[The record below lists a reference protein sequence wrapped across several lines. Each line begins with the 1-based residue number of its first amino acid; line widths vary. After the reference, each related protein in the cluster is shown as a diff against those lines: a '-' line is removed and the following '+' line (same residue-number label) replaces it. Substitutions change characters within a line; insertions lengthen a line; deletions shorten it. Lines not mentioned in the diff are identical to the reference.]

1 MRRLRWL
8 FPEKPLLFKKPKPS
22 IPKGPADK
30 EITLEKLKEDLP
42 QDDPWF
48 ERCKASIKSIKS
60 ARQALK
66 GLHQA
71 GTNKKVIRKILPDIT
86 SAITKITSEKTDTE
100 ERISWKHALWRF
112 VAQFSELNGAEL
124 VKIHDESV
132 ARAKLDKK
140 DKKRRRDEKEKLIQK
155 SQKSVDKDRDR
166 DRDRDGDRDL
176 SKKKMKRPRSPT
188 FRKDDRKRKSFD
200 KSSNRDEYGKK
211 WRPDIDNSQRSTSH

>member
-1 MRRLRWL
+1 M
-8 FPEKPLLFKKPKPS
+8 
-22 IPKGPADK
+22 
-30 EITLEKLKEDLP
+30 LEKLKEDLS

-60 ARQALK
+60 ARAALK

-132 ARAKLDKK
+132 ARAKSDKK
-140 DKKRRRDEKEKLIQK
+140 DKKRRREEKEKMIQK
-155 SQKSVDKDRDR
+155 SQKPSEKDRDR
-166 DRDRDGDRDL
+166 DKERDPA
-176 SKKKMKRPRSPT
+176 KKKLKRPKSPT
-188 FRKDDRKRKSFD
+188 FRKDDIYRKDDRKRKSFD
-200 KSSNRDEYGKK
+200 KSSIREDDRKK
-211 WRPDIDNSQRSTSH
+211 WRPDMDQRSTSH